1 MTDVFLHKKDIV
13 KDWITRYSGI
23 QIGSFGKFIL
33 LTNFQKYVDEFA
45 KINNVN
51 VDGLEKNMPSA
62 THEDITIINN
72 NTRIE
77 KIKNFFVNNKK
88 SLIITL
94 TALILLI
101 LSYFIYKEI
110 NERNKIKLADKFN
123 IVSLNFATGNKIDVE
138 SEMIKIIES
147 KDKTY
152 SPLALYF
159 LIDNNIISSKEKIN
173 KLFDNIINN
182 VKLDKEIKNLLIYKK
197 GLYNSDFVNENDLLQ
212 ILNPI
217 INSESIWK
225 SHALHLLAEYFFSKN
240 EKQKSKEFFEKIIIL
255 ENSNSK
261 IKLEAQK
268 RIQRDFSE

>member
-1 MTDVFLHKKDIV
+1 MD
-13 KDWITRYSGI
+13 
-23 QIGSFGKFIL
+23 
-33 LTNFQKYVDEFA
+33 
-45 KINNVN
+45 
-51 VDGLEKNMPSA
+51 
-62 THEDITIINN
+62 EDITIINN

-88 SLIITL
+88 NLIITL

-123 IVSLNFATGNKIDVE
+123 IVSLNFATGNKSNVE

-182 VKLDKEIKNLLIYKK
+182 TKLDKEIKNLLIYKK

>member
-1 MTDVFLHKKDIV
+1 MD
-13 KDWITRYSGI
+13 
-23 QIGSFGKFIL
+23 
-33 LTNFQKYVDEFA
+33 
-45 KINNVN
+45 
-51 VDGLEKNMPSA
+51 
-62 THEDITIINN
+62 EDITIINN

-88 SLIITL
+88 NLIITL

-123 IVSLNFATGNKIDVE
+123 IVSLNFTTGNKIDVE

-182 VKLDKEIKNLLIYKK
+182 TKLDKEIKNLLIYKK

>member
-1 MTDVFLHKKDIV
+1 MD
-13 KDWITRYSGI
+13 
-23 QIGSFGKFIL
+23 
-33 LTNFQKYVDEFA
+33 
-45 KINNVN
+45 
-51 VDGLEKNMPSA
+51 
-62 THEDITIINN
+62 EDITIINN

>member
-1 MTDVFLHKKDIV
+1 MD
-13 KDWITRYSGI
+13 
-23 QIGSFGKFIL
+23 
-33 LTNFQKYVDEFA
+33 
-45 KINNVN
+45 
-51 VDGLEKNMPSA
+51 
-62 THEDITIINN
+62 EDITIINN

-123 IVSLNFATGNKIDVE
+123 IVSLNFATGNKIDAE
-138 SEMIKIIES
+138 SEMIKIIDS